1 MMHSGKE
8 GRNMEIILASAS
20 PRRKELMA
28 LITGDYTVCTSDVE
42 ERGITADTPALL
54 AEKLACAKCAAVHAA
69 HPDAAVIGCDTVVDV
84 DGEVYGKPRDDEDA
98 KRMLRTLSGR
108 SHRVHTGVCVM
119 CGQEC
124 RSFAETTKVVF
135 APLGDEE
142 IEAYVKSG
150 DPRDK
155 AGAYG
160 IQSGAAR
167 FVTGI
172 EGCYFNVMGFPVSR
186 VYAALREMGI
196 L

>member
-1 MMHSGKE
+1 MK
-8 GRNMEIILASAS
+8 IILASAS

-28 LITGDYTVCTSDVE
+28 LITEQYTVCTSDVE
-42 ERGITADTPALL
+42 ERGITADTPMQL
-54 AEKLACAKCAAVHAA
+54 AEKLACAKCAAVHAV
-69 HPDAAVIGCDTVVDV
+69 HPHDVVIGCDTVVDV
-84 DGEVYGKPRDDEDA
+84 DGEVYGKPHDDEQA
-98 KRMLRTLSGR
+98 KQMLRTLSGR

-119 CGQEC
+119 QGGQQH
-124 RSFAETTKVVF
+124 SFAETTKVVF
-135 APLGDEE
+135 APLSEEE
-142 IEAYVKSG
+142 IDAYVKSG

-186 VYAALREMGI
+186 VYAVLRNMRVI
-196 L
+196 